1 MNLGTIFRYAQE
13 EIDETIKAINLL
25 NARRPGG
32 RAVRFLWKIP
42 GAAKFDLSHMPVSVK
57 RCEWLQDPL
66 IVYEHPAVKATVNH
80 GGGNSFNE
88 AIQYG
93 IPQLVCSQ
101 WFDCI
106 DYAVNARVSGIG
118 LSSENPGRMES
129 EDIAAKLTR
138 LLTEPKFA
146 ERTQMWALKSRAAGG
161 SRAAADVVET
171 YLENRFNKRV

>member
-1 MNLGTIFRYAQE
+1 
-13 EIDETIKAINLL
+13 
-25 NARRPGG
+25 
-32 RAVRFLWKIP
+32 
-42 GAAKFDLSHMPVSVK
+42 MPLSVK

-66 IVYEHPAVKATVNH
+66 IVYEHSAIKACINH

-101 WFDCI
+101 WFDTI
-106 DYAVNARVSGIG
+106 DYAVMARTSGIG
-118 LSSENPGRMES
+118 LSSETPGRLKS

-146 ERTQMWALKSRAAGG
+146 ERTQMWAMKSRAAGG
-161 SRAAADVVET
+161 SRAAADIVET
-171 YLENRFNKRV
+171 YLKNRFNERL